1 MVLHQR
7 DAGGFHLYLS
17 ARARVSCLS
26 RFASLSVQYSALA
39 SADRAL
45 LNRFDVVMGAF
56 RPIGLCVEV
65 CARGLPIQKPAELPG
80 EER

>member
-17 ARARVSCLS
+17 ARAGCLA
-26 RFASLSVQYSALA
+26 FPALLVCRSSIQHWS

-56 RPIGLCVEV
+56 RPIVLCVEV

-80 EER
+80 EE